1 MISRTGIHANCVRAF
16 AQPNL
21 RLTTKFALQQRF
33 LKTEALNESENL
45 ALLNRQRN
53 LRPSSPHFTIYQP
66 QLTWL
71 ASIGHRVTGVG
82 LSAGIY
88 AFAIGYVTL
97 PFVGAGFDSQSLIE
111 LVQSAPVWF
120 KTLVKAPVA
129 AAFSFHSLN
138 GIRHLLWDTGKFLT
152 LKGAYQSG
160 YAVLGLSAISTIGI
174 RANSSNAVQP
184 MADDNALRVILIPL
198 PAKSERGEF

>member
-1 MISRTGIHANCVRAF
+1 M
-16 AQPNL
+16 
-21 RLTTKFALQQRF
+21 
-33 LKTEALNESENL
+33 
-45 ALLNRQRN
+45 
-53 LRPSSPHFTIYQP
+53 
-66 QLTWL
+66 

-138 GIRHLLWDTGKFLT
+138 GIRHLLWDTGKCESIFLCLTIFSNKNTLVLT

-160 YAVLGLSAISTIGI
+160 YAVLGLSAISTIG
-174 RANSSNAVQP
+174 
-184 MADDNALRVILIPL
+184 LLL
-198 PAKSERGEF
+198 L